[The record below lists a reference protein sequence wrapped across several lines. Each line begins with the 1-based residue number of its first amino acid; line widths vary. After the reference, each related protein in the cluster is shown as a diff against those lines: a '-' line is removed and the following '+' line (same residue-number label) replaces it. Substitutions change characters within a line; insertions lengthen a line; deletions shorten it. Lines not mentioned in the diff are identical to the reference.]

1 MAYRCVSD
9 GWGGARC
16 HVRLWSRTSSLQRL
30 SSHAEG
36 LSIGTTVL
44 AGGSIGN
51 ETRSL
56 LCWRIPKRRRTD
68 RHSIACNRRG
78 SGILQAGSCGQR
90 VHSFGGAIGRRGAL
104 ASDGGR
110 VDVRIRT
117 HTSASGRK
125 ASSRR
130 HGVWSGAGIVEWH
143 RTPEERHCGVC
154 RVHGRDAAHIKSAR
168 GQISNC
174 YSQCGAVAAETVPG
188 PLHRPASSADYAT
201 VSLTGRRH
209 VRSKISHPSKI
220 NQA

>member
-1 MAYRCVSD
+1 MAHRCVSD
-9 GWGGARC
+9 GWYGARC

-104 ASDGGR
+104 ASDGGG
-110 VDVRIRT
+110 VGLTVRQQMAVQT
-117 HTSASGRK
+117 LEA
-125 ASSRR
+125 
-130 HGVWSGAGIVEWH
+130 
-143 RTPEERHCGVC
+143 
-154 RVHGRDAAHIKSAR
+154 DALMCDSKTCMLLGKVLR
-168 GQISNC
+168 EG
-174 YSQCGAVAAETVPG
+174 
-188 PLHRPASSADYAT
+188 
-201 VSLTGRRH
+201 LTR
-209 VRSKISHPSKI
+209 
-220 NQA
+220 